1 MDKKSQQ
8 NDSASFEDAQDG
20 EDQFEDCPDDQ
31 NSQEPN
37 SPDKKI
43 TETNNKGKFLNS
55 IEKVYNFQKNGASN
69 YSFVFQIQTTSCRK
83 VIRAAITTNKT
94 CIRWICQTKKT

>member
-43 TETNNKGKFLNS
+43 TETNNKGKYLNS
-55 IEKVYNFQKNGASN
+55 IEKVYNFQKKMVRLTINLFSRFRQRVVEK
-69 YSFVFQIQTTSCRK
+69 S
-83 VIRAAITTNKT
+83 
-94 CIRWICQTKKT
+94 